1 MPPKTENAP
10 AASLALLLSGLAVAA
25 SFYWQGRTGVNLWD
39 EGFLWYG
46 VQRVMVGEVP
56 IRDFMAYDPGRYYWS
71 ALLMG
76 LLGGDGLM
84 NLRIAVAVFQFAGLF
99 VGLLLVLRS
108 GGARGRGGLAFAALS
123 ATTLLAWMYPRH
135 KLFDVSLSI
144 FLVGVLSY
152 LVSRPNPRRYFIAG
166 ACVGLVAVF
175 GRNHGVYGAVGSV
188 GVMLWLGIRR
198 APAEQPWRGFALWS
212 LGVAAGF
219 LPIVVLMAS
228 IPGFA
233 EAFEQSVRF
242 LFEQKATNLPLP
254 VPWPWAADFSGGLT
268 AAATAQVVVGLF
280 FVGLLVFGGVAVL
293 VVIRQRALSRKAV
306 PALVAAAFLA
316 IPYAHYA
323 YSRADLG
330 HLAQGIFPLLIGC
343 LVALSLARPWI
354 KWPLAV
360 ALCSASIWLLLP
372 VQPGW
377 QCRPQGSCVPVEVNG
392 EVFKVD
398 AGTARD
404 IELLRTLANRYA
416 SDRATFISSP
426 FWPGAYALLERRSP
440 MWEIYALFP
449 RSRSFEEAEI
459 ARIEASRP
467 AFALIQDIV
476 LDGRDELRFRNTHP
490 LIYRYIRENYEQV
503 VSPVPVYEIYRSK
516 RWVP

>member
-1 MPPKTENAP
+1 
-10 AASLALLLSGLAVAA
+10 LALLLSGLSVFA
-25 SFYWQGRTGVNLWD
+25 SLYWQGRTGVNLWD

-76 LLGGDGLM
+76 LLGGNGLM
-84 NLRIAVAVFQFAGLF
+84 NLRITVAVFQFAGLF

-108 GGARGRGGLAFAALS
+108 TGHKARGSLAFAAL
-123 ATTLLAWMYPRH
+123 AAITLLAWMYPRH
-135 KLFDVSLSI
+135 KLFDISLSI
-144 FLVGVLSY
+144 FLIGILSF
-152 LVSRPNPRRYFIAG
+152 LIARPDAKRYFIAG
-166 ACVGLVAVF
+166 VCVGLVAVF
-175 GRNHGVYGAVGSV
+175 GRNHGVYGAAGSL
-188 GVMLWLGIRR
+188 GVMMWLGIRR
-198 APAEQPWRGFALWS
+198 APGERPCRGAALWC

-219 LPIVVLMAS
+219 LPIVVLMAI

-233 EAFEQSVRF
+233 DAFEQSVRF

-254 VPWPWAADFSGGLT
+254 IPWPWTADFSGGLT
-268 AAATAQVVVGLF
+268 AAAGQQVVLGLF
-280 FVGLLVFGGVAVL
+280 FVGLLVFGAATLL
-293 VVIRQRALSRKAV
+293 VVVRQRVQSRKAI

-330 HLAQGIFPLLIGC
+330 HLAQGIFPLLVGC
-343 LVALSLARPWI
+343 LVALFLARPWV

-360 ALCSASIWLLLP
+360 ALCGASLWLLLP

-377 QCRPQGSCVPVEVNG
+377 QCRPAGSCVDVRVND
-392 EVFKVD
+392 EVFNVD
-398 AGTARD
+398 AWTARD
-404 IELLRTLANRYA
+404 IALLRTLQSRYA
-416 SDRATFISSP
+416 PDGTFISSP

-459 ARIEASRP
+459 ARIEASKP
-467 AFALIQDIV
+467 AFALIQDIA

-490 LIYRYIRENYEQV
+490 LIYRYIRENFEQV
-503 VSPVPVYEIYRSK
+503 ASPVPVYEIYRSK
-516 RWVP
+516 RPAP